1 METNPRLLRPST
13 ASRAYASF
21 SRHAVNPPRWSA
33 LLAVLLTVSL
43 VLLTRWLM

>member
-1 METNPRLLRPST
+1 METNPRLPGRAT

-33 LLAVLLTVSL
+33 LLAVLLAIAL